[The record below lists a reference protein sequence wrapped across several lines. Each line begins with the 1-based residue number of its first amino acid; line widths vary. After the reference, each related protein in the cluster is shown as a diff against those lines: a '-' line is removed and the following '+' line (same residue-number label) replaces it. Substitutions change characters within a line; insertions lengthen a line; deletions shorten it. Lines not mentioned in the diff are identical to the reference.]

1 MRHSDMAGK
10 SVLFFTISILL
21 AGCTTVD
28 VIRDK
33 AIRIDGQAH
42 YYNSDGEIELTQA
55 EMESLEAQGRLVRIK
70 HVSPDGSLTIDPD
83 EKSKLVNTSG
93 PKTVAGNSGPSAAQ
107 PITVHVEAGSLK
119 ENLRRVAGQHG
130 WFKINWFLPVDY
142 YVDKAYSVTGDDFES
157 VVMKVVDRF
166 PVYVSFDEK
175 DYSLSITPRAS
186 LK

>member
-1 MRHSDMAGK
+1 MRHSDIAGK

-33 AIRIDGQAH
+33 AVRIDGQAH
-42 YYNSDGEIELTQA
+42 YYNSDGEIELSQA
-55 EMESLEAQGRLVRIK
+55 EMENLEAQGRLVRIK
-70 HVSPDGSLTIDPD
+70 HVSPDGSLTIDPG
-83 EKSKLVNTSG
+83 EKSKLISSTGSKSATRNSATST
-93 PKTVAGNSGPSAAQ
+93 PQPLTVR
-107 PITVHVEAGSLK
+107 VEAGSLK

-142 YVDKAYSVTGDDFES
+142 YVDEGYSVTGDDFES
-157 VVMKVVDRF
+157 VVMNMVDRF